1 MLGGIAAFQRFRHS
15 QFDSG
20 TSNQKGK
27 TISYKLKESGKMF
40 TKIKRKTIGNLF
52 GIQCK
57 KKSLS
62 KRSACAR
69 NDVHDETKMDP
80 FIQLF
85 Y

>member
-27 TISYKLKESGKMF
+27 TISTSLKKVAKCSQRSKGKRLAIF
-40 TKIKRKTIGNLF
+40 LVFNVKRN
-52 GIQCK
+52 
-57 KKSLS
+57 
-62 KRSACAR
+62 
-69 NDVHDETKMDP
+69 
-80 FIQLF
+80 

>member
-27 TISYKLKESGKMF
+27 TISYKLKKVAKCSQRSKGKRLAIF
-40 TKIKRKTIGNLF
+40 LVFNVKRN
-52 GIQCK
+52 
-57 KKSLS
+57 
-62 KRSACAR
+62 
-69 NDVHDETKMDP
+69 
-80 FIQLF
+80 

>member
-1 MLGGIAAFQRFRHS
+1 
-15 QFDSG
+15 
-20 TSNQKGK
+20 
-27 TISYKLKESGKMF
+27 MF

-57 KKSLS
+57 KKLLS